1 MKPAL
6 WYSPLH
12 PISIIKYGQ
21 YKIGYGGYV
30 IIHTMAYEITYW
42 VNILFDTGHM
52 DTYIKDMLFHM
63 MDR

>member
-1 MKPAL
+1 MQKFSLIGP
-6 WYSPLH
+6 
-12 PISIIKYGQ
+12 SIFSGTPPPQ
-21 YKIGYGGYV
+21 YKIGFGGYV